1 MSQKPFRPSAV
12 DLMRVSA
19 YKNRQAR
26 VEAILEHYRKPDQ
39 VAEAPALDLN
49 DREAELLKR
58 VLGFGPG
65 AHGITRNKYHAT
77 RGGSAHRAFEAMR
90 DRGLVILT
98 VEPGLWVSCEA
109 TSAGVAALRRAL
121 ERRAA

>member
-1 MSQKPFRPSAV
+1 MSQKPFRPSAK
-12 DLMRVSA
+12 DLLRASA
-19 YKNRQAR
+19 YVRRQNA
-26 VEAILEHYRKPDQ
+26 VAAILEHYRK
-39 VAEAPALDLN
+39 AEPPAATPAMDPT
-49 DREAELLKR
+49 DREVELLRR
-58 VLGFGPG
+58 VLGFGHTG
-65 AHGITRNKYHAT
+65 MTRNKYHAE

-109 TSAGVAALRRAL
+109 TSAGVAALRRSL